1 MVLDHALGDLASE
14 YFEPL
19 LPKSLITVTRKSR
32 YSLLFA
38 SGRWTDVF
46 AILSKFHIFDLLSYL
61 GYLGGFTVTR
71 LILFVYD
78 SGATPRGHRLVR
90 MIATWC

>member
-1 MVLDHALGDLASE
+1 MLS
-14 YFEPL
+14 
-19 LPKSLITVTRKSR
+19 VTKC
-32 YSLLFA
+32 
-38 SGRWTDVF
+38 VCVC
-46 AILSKFHIFDLLSYL
+46 YL

-90 MIATWC
+90 MIAAWC

>member
-1 MVLDHALGDLASE
+1 MVLVHALGDLASE

-19 LPKSLITVTRKSR
+19 LPKSLITVARKSR

-46 AILSKFHIFDLLSYL
+46 AILSKFHIFGLAGVSVTIHWFPHYRPRHYVHAFQPRLTCSCVQSVLSA
-61 GYLGGFTVTR
+61 
-71 LILFVYD
+71 I
-78 SGATPRGHRLVR
+78 
-90 MIATWC
+90 